1 MLSSTSFCRRNFQ
14 WGLFDA
20 FESNVCKKNQ
30 FFSFWWLVM
39 PNWKSI
45 YAWGGHCIFPRFYA
59 PMTHK
64 IVEFTWC
71 ILTLK
76 IAEKSGNIRHAC
88 KTLKEENDGNSMYAL
103 APIKWNFSES
113 AWHLACNSMENLQN
127 RTKAKPNE
135 WNNNYDFKIF
145 ILVFVIGHFKFSF
158 VA

>member
-1 MLSSTSFCRRNFQ
+1 
-14 WGLFDA
+14 
-20 FESNVCKKNQ
+20 
-30 FFSFWWLVM
+30 M

-64 IVEFTWC
+64 IVEFAWC

-145 ILVFVIGHFKFSF
+145 ILVLVLILSNFHLWLNMFILQLCIFNFIYVCNFFLFCFSLLSLILQCKF
-158 VA
+158 